1 MHRRVRGAIVPF
13 DWGIGSACCA
23 GWLSEWQ
30 GREAAG
36 LVGEWIWR
44 DLKRSPLAHAVP
56 GVRMKSSLKRAWLML
71 PGAKVFFAAVILC
84 TALAMRADLPG
95 FVPFW
100 ALRLR
105 VWLFRARTVA

>member
-1 MHRRVRGAIVPF
+1 MLR
-13 DWGIGSACCA
+13 
-23 GWLSEWQ
+23 
-30 GREAAG
+30 G
-36 LVGEWIWR
+36 LVIEVAGTR
-44 DLKRSPLAHAVP
+44 GGRFGGRMDLAGFEEVPLAHAVP

>member
-1 MHRRVRGAIVPF
+1 
-13 DWGIGSACCA
+13 
-23 GWLSEWQ
+23 
-30 GREAAG
+30 
-36 LVGEWIWR
+36 
-44 DLKRSPLAHAVP
+44 
-56 GVRMKSSLKRAWLML
+56 MKSSLKRAWLML